1 MMISYRSIVK
11 NSVGCLLLLNWLMQE
26 TPRSV
31 PIGVVLVS
39 SYRTTLLQQL
49 TQHWDCRTVIYPW
62 HHHRP
67 PLEYGQ
73 RKIQTNNWIYFAE
86 APPIKI
92 CTGYWVIS
100 SLLHQYYIR
109 LVGFSLSKH
118 LCYCYCL
125 LINKIYIY
133 MYYIIVWIMKATYV
147 P

>member
-1 MMISYRSIVK
+1 
-11 NSVGCLLLLNWLMQE
+11 MQE

-39 SYRTTLLQQL
+39 SHRTTLLQQL

-86 APPIKI
+86 IIFNQNMHWLLSNIIIITSILYKT
-92 CTGYWVIS
+92 CWVLSIQAFV
-100 SLLHQYYIR
+100 LL
-109 LVGFSLSKH
+109 
-118 LCYCYCL
+118 L
-125 LINKIYIY
+125 LFIDK
-133 MYYIIVWIMKATYV
+133 
-147 P
+147 